1 MPLIRQFLPLAMRDL
16 VQPSRSIYVNDHL
29 SSKPACMELKN
40 ISPYRV
46 LVAAGGFSIIELM
59 TVTAMVG
66 ILLALAIPSF
76 REFSIRTQVTQ
87 LGNDLVTDL
96 NIARAEAVKQGLG
109 VALVPTT
116 AGNWSGGWSVVANT
130 LPAATTMRTHAALPT
145 GYTMKAAAVGGVS
158 VTPLAYSSTGALGTP
173 SVQVDFA
180 ICRPDANAALSQ
192 LVVVKSVG
200 VISSQRN
207 VTDAT
212 ANMAIGCPG
221 P

>member
-1 MPLIRQFLPLAMRDL
+1 
-16 VQPSRSIYVNDHL
+16 
-29 SSKPACMELKN
+29 MELKN
-40 ISPYRV
+40 IPHRSV
-46 LVAAGGFSIIELM
+46 SFSADGFSLIELM
-59 TVTAMVG
+59 TVIAVVG
-66 ILLALAIPSF
+66 ILLALALPSF
-76 REFSIRTQVTQ
+76 REFTIRTQVTQ

-96 NIARAEAVKQGLG
+96 NIARAEAVKQGLS

-130 LPAATTMRTHAALPT
+130 LPAGTTMRMHAALPT

-180 ICRPDANAALSQ
+180 ICRPDASVALSQ

-207 VTDAT
+207 VTDST